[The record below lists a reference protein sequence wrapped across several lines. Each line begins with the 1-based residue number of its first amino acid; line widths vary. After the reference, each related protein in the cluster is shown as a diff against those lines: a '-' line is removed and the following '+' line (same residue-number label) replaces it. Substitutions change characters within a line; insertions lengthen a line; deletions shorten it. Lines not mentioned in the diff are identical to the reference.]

1 MNENV
6 GLWLLC
12 MGVCAAIFVARSVM
26 AWRGGEPARLLSFM
40 EVKPEEIIDVPAY
53 NRANGI
59 MWLCF
64 SGIFLVSAVIGLFS
78 AKAAGW
84 FTLIGVPLGC
94 VALFVAFLRI
104 FTRFKRHAPSEEET
118 DHE

>member
-1 MNENV
+1 MNENA

-40 EVKPEEIIDVPAY
+40 EVKPEEIIDVPAC

-59 MWLCF
+59 MWLCYSAVF
-64 SGIFLVSAVIGLFS
+64 WVSALLGILNLSIAGPVL
-78 AKAAGW
+78 AAGC
-84 FTLIGVPLGC
+84 LGGIPVLVIAYSKIC
-94 VALFVAFLRI
+94 KKYKI
-104 FTRFKRHAPSEEET
+104 TK
-118 DHE
+118 